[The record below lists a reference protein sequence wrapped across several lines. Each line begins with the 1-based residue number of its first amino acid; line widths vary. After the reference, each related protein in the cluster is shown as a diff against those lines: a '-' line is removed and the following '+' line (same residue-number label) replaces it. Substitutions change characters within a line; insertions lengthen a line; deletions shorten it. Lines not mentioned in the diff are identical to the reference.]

1 MAKSASREAAFRLW
15 IPVSFTRCKSSDN
28 QGSFFNR
35 APQVSTPWVPRTPVS
50 AEFCSEPPRK
60 ASVCR
65 TGFGVF
71 ASVLDMEPGVW
82 NASWALKILCACV
95 RKYKLI
101 SLLVLLAGADCQEG
115 VGRPL
120 LQSSGC
126 GLPAQPWVPS
136 AASGFRLARCWLDGK
151 PLMPS
156 EAPPPMPPTS
166 GSLPGSPSGPDGP
179 QGWGPPL
186 PRFSGFSGS
195 RGRVWLPRA
204 FSGCSSE
211 ASTARPPPGDW
222 RSCSASGTSSSLGL
236 LCPPRRCG
244 SPGRGPVLLR
254 AGGEAPG
261 RWASQRGK
269 TSPESAFSPGQ
280 EPPQDEWGDTQDA
293 MALERSLDQAPHTES
308 LKSCILARISH
319 SWIVQKPYATIL
331 AKTALKYTLWLP
343 FPIFVRIF
351 TLTPTPPFFSQYN
364 WKLVISQGSPSLSF
378 TFLGR
383 FP

>member
-1 MAKSASREAAFRLW
+1 MAKSPSREAAFRLW

-50 AEFCSEPPRK
+50 AEFCSEPPQKGQCLQNRLW
-60 ASVCR
+60 
-65 TGFGVF
+65 G
-71 ASVLDMEPGVW
+71 
-82 NASWALKILCACV
+82 LC
-95 RKYKLI
+95 L
-101 SLLVLLAGADCQEG
+101 G
-115 VGRPL
+115 VGHGAWSLKCILSFKNPVCVKI
-120 LQSSGC
+120 QVNFTVGASGRR
-126 GLPAQPWVPS
+126 GLS
-136 AASGFRLARCWLDGK
+136 GRRGTAASSEQWVRATYPQPPASGWHASDGK

-186 PRFSGFSGS
+186 PRFSGFSG
-195 RGRVWLPRA
+195 RVWLPRA

-222 RSCSASGTSSSLGL
+222 RSCSVSRTSSSLGL

-261 RWASQRGK
+261 RWPSQRGK

-280 EPPQDEWGDTQDA
+280 EAPQDEWGDTQDA

-331 AKTALKYTLWLP
+331 AKTALKYTLWFP
-343 FPIFVRIF
+343 FPFFVRIF
-351 TLTPTPPFFSQYN
+351 TLTPTPPFFSNIIGN
-364 WKLVISQGSPSLSF
+364 W
-378 TFLGR
+378 
-383 FP
+383 